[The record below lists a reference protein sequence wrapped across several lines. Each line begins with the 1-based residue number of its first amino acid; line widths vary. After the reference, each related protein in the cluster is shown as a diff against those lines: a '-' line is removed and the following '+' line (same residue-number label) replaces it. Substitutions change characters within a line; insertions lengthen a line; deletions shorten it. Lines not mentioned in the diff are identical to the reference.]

1 MAENQVIIPYLVAYF
16 DRAER
21 AKRYT
26 MPGFIAREL
35 ASYYIAKQ
43 KQDTTEAYYYGVIK
57 GARRRIKQIKRQVTP
72 MTDIDKAQRL
82 YQEAINLQATIDE
95 AEKWLNTPTNTN

>member
-1 MAENQVIIPYLVAYF
+1 MAENQVIIPYLVAYL

-35 ASYYIAKQ
+35 ASYHVIQQQ
-43 KQDTTEAYYYGVIK
+43 KHLAGELITESLKLQAIK
-57 GARRRIKQIKRQVTP
+57 KIQHQVKRLIKRAESLQGDELRQVGTQ
-72 MTDIDKAQRL
+72 IEKL
-82 YQEAINLQATIDE
+82 QEQAE
-95 AEKWLNTPTNTN
+95 SWLNS

>member
-35 ASYYIAKQ
+35 ASYHVLQQ
-43 KQDTTEAYYYGVIK
+43 KKLAGELITESIK
-57 GARRRIKQIKRQVTP
+57 LQAIKKIQRQVKRLVKQAESLQG
-72 MTDIDKAQRL
+72 DELRQVGAQIEKL
-82 YQEAINLQATIDE
+82 QEQAE
-95 AEKWLNTPTNTN
+95 SWLNS